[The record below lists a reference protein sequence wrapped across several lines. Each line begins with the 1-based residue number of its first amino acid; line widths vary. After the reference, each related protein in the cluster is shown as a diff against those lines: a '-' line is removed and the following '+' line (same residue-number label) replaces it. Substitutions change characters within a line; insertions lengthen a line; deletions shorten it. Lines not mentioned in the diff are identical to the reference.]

1 MRKLARHIVTFIG
14 LLVYASMS
22 IIAQVTD
29 SNVASIQVRGSVI
42 NPIVL
47 EELTSELIQNPI
59 FIPDSPEQQIIVVD
73 PVTGGGS
80 AGFMVVRGTPGSTFT
95 FQVPNA
101 MRLINSSDGS
111 SFDIEISLSY
121 NDLQD
126 QSSSQLLR
134 EQMAEFSLNE
144 SGEMYFWIGG
154 TMDVSSLTSGEYS
167 GELIFELEYL

>member
-22 IIAQVTD
+22 IVAQVTD
-29 SNVASIQVRGSVI
+29 SNVASIQVRGSVV
-42 NPIVL
+42 NSIVL

-59 FIPDSPEQQIIVVD
+59 FIPDSPEQQTIVVD

-95 FQVPNA
+95 FQLPNA
-101 MRLINSSDGS
+101 MRLVNSSDGS
-111 SFDIEISLSY
+111 SFEIEISLSY

>member
-22 IIAQVTD
+22 IFAQVTD

-111 SFDIEISLSY
+111 SFEIEISLSY

>member
-1 MRKLARHIVTFIG
+1 MKYFGKL
-14 LLVYASMS
+14 LLVIVVFSLG
-22 IIAQVTD
+22 ITAQVYAQVSQ
-29 SNVASIQVRGSVI
+29 SNVSSIQVRGSVI

-95 FQVPNA
+95 FQVPNS

-111 SFDIEISLSY
+111 SFEIEISLSH

-126 QSSSQLLR
+126 QSSSELLR

-144 SGEMYFWIGG
+144 SGELYFWIGG

>member
-1 MRKLARHIVTFIG
+1 MRKLARHIFTFIG

-22 IIAQVTD
+22 IVAQVTD

-42 NPIVL
+42 NSIVL

-59 FIPDSPEQQIIVVD
+59 FISDSPEQQTIVVD

-95 FQVPNA
+95 FQLPNA

-111 SFDIEISLSY
+111 SFEIEISLSY

-144 SGEMYFWIGG
+144 SGEMYFWLGG

>member
-1 MRKLARHIVTFIG
+1 MKNFGKL
-14 LLVYASMS
+14 LLVIVLFSLGITAQIY
-22 IIAQVTD
+22 AQVSQ
-29 SNVASIQVRGSVI
+29 SNVSSIQVRGSVI

-73 PVTGGGS
+73 PVTGGRS

-95 FQVPNA
+95 FQVPNS

-111 SFDIEISLSY
+111 SYEIEISLSH

-126 QSSSQLLR
+126 QSSSELLR

-144 SGEMYFWIGG
+144 SGELYFWIGG
-154 TMDVSSLTSGEYS
+154 IMDVSSLTSGEYS

>member
-95 FQVPNA
+95 FQLPNA
-101 MRLINSSDGS
+101 MRLVNSSDGS

>member
-1 MRKLARHIVTFIG
+1 MRKLAKHIFTILGF
-14 LLVYASMS
+14 LVYASMS
-22 IIAQVTD
+22 IIAQETD
-29 SNVASIQVRGSVI
+29 SNVASIQVRGSVV

-59 FIPDSPEQQIIVVD
+59 FMPDSPEQQIIVVD

-80 AGFMVVRGTPGSTFT
+80 AGFMVVRGTPGITFT
-95 FQVPNA
+95 FQVPNT

-111 SFDIEISLSY
+111 SFEIEISLSY

-154 TMDVSSLTSGEYS
+154 TMDVSNLTSGEYS

>member
-101 MRLINSSDGS
+101 MRLINSSDGN
-111 SFDIEISLSY
+111 SFEIEISLSY

>member
-22 IIAQVTD
+22 IVAQETE
-29 SNVASIQVRGSVI
+29 SNVASIQVRGSVV

-95 FQVPNA
+95 FQLPNA

>member
-22 IIAQVTD
+22 IVAQVTD
-29 SNVASIQVRGSVI
+29 SNVASIQVRGSVV

-95 FQVPNA
+95 FQLPNA
-101 MRLINSSDGS
+101 MRLVNSSDGS
-111 SFDIEISLSY
+111 SFEIEISLSY

>member
-22 IIAQVTD
+22 IVAQVTD
-29 SNVASIQVRGSVI
+29 SNVASIQVRGSVV

-95 FQVPNA
+95 FQLPNA
-101 MRLINSSDGS
+101 MRLVNSSDGS